1 MTAPAGPLVWDQVGQ
16 RYYETGVDKGVL
28 YLRDNAGVYGVG
40 YAWNGLITVTESPGG
55 ADANPLYADNIK
67 YLNLI
72 ATETLDGTIEAYTYP
87 EEFGVCDGTTVP
99 QPGVHIGQQSRRTFG
114 MSYRTRKGNDAL
126 GIDYG
131 YKLHLLYGALAAPSE
146 KAYGTINDT
155 PDALTF
161 SWGFSTTAVPVT
173 GAKPTSLITID
184 STKVQAGALATL
196 EAALYGDADTGA
208 SLPLPDEVV
217 TMFAPTGP

>member
-1 MTAPAGPLVWDQVGQ
+1 MELRFRSLVFTSVS
-16 RYYETGVDKGVL
+16 RVD
-28 YLRDNAGVYGVG
+28 
-40 YAWNGLITVTESPGG
+40 EPS
-55 ADANPLYADNIK
+55 
-67 YLNLI
+67 
-72 ATETLDGTIEAYTYP
+72 
-87 EEFGVCDGTTVP
+87 VCP
-99 QPGVHIGQQSRRTFG
+99 
-114 MSYRTRKGNDAL
+114 YRTRKGNDAL